1 MKYSRILRY
10 EDFSMNIW
18 NRTRTMFDFLGLPI
32 STETQEFLLNHTQSE
47 RFSNVKFEVYNTYR
61 DPKKAPFHW
70 RKTLPLEKV
79 LEVQEKCTMAMKL
92 WGYKKAVSED
102 DLSTENWNPL
112 VKWQL
117 PIS

>member
-18 NRTRTMFDFLGLPI
+18 NQTRTMFDFLGLPI

-47 RFSNVKFEVYNTYR
+47 RFSNIKLEVYNTYR

-70 RKTLPLEKV
+70 RKTLLFEKV
-79 LEVQEKCTMAMKL
+79 LEVQEKCQMAMKL
-92 WGYKKAVSED
+92 WGYKMAISED
-102 DLSTENWNPL
+102 DLGTENWNPL
-112 VKWQL
+112 ADWQL